1 MKIYRHITEIPAE
14 SRHVVTIGTF
24 DGVHAG
30 HRKILSRVKQL
41 AEEQNAQS
49 LVMTFDPHPRKV
61 LQPDMGIT
69 LLTNTEEKLKLF
81 DELGID
87 AVFIQKFDE
96 AFANTSAQDYIEKI
110 LVKGLKTK
118 GLVIGYDH
126 HFGKGR
132 TGSLRDLIEKSMEFD
147 YVVEEISA
155 QDIDDVVV
163 SSTKIR
169 NALKVGD
176 VAKAA
181 EYLTYPYSLQA
192 KVIEGRKLGRTIGF
206 PTANLEFTDSE
217 KLIPN
222 TGVYAVKALVDQQT
236 YLGMM
241 NIGYRPTVD
250 NDKQLKA
257 EVHMLQFNQDIYDK
271 LLCILFIERVRDELK
286 FDSVHKLAEQLHSDK
301 RTVETIFGL

>member
-1 MKIYRHITEIPAE
+1 MKIYRHITEIPEE

-30 HRKILSRVKQL
+30 HRKILARVKQL
-41 AEEQNAQS
+41 AEEKNAQS

-61 LQPDMGIT
+61 LQPEMGIT
-69 LLTNTEEKLKLF
+69 LLTNTEEKLELF
-81 DELGID
+81 EALGID
-87 AVFIQKFDE
+87 AVFIQNFDE
-96 AFANTSAQDYIEKI
+96 EFANTSAQDYIEKI

-132 TGSLRDLIEKSMEFD
+132 TGSLRDLIEKSHIYN

-155 QDIDDVVV
+155 QDVDDVVV

-169 NALKVGD
+169 KALKDGD

-181 EYLTYPYSLQA
+181 EYLTYPYLMQA

-206 PTANLEFTDSE
+206 PTANLEFTDWE

-222 TGVYAVKALVDQQT
+222 TGVYAVKVLIDGQ
-236 YLGMM
+236 YHRGMM

-250 NDKQLKA
+250 HDKQIKA
-257 EVHMLQFNQDIYDK
+257 EVHLLQFNQDIYGK
-271 LLCILFIERVRDELK
+271 LVRIHFIERVRDELK
-286 FDSVHKLAEQLHSDK
+286 FDSVDKLAEQLHADK